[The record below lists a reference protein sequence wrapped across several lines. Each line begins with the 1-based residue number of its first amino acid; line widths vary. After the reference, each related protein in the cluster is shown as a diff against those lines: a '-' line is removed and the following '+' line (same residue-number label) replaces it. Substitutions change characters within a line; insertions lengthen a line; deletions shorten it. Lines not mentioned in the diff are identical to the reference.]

1 MSGGPCGSLPCVGYA
16 AAARNEE
23 AAMAQLNVDDFL
35 ARFRERAAAVKERG
49 IPPLEGEAR
58 RVWIESAE
66 HDFMDYS
73 LVGRAEWAVE
83 DEALVLRI
91 PLTE

>member
-1 MSGGPCGSLPCVGYA
+1 
-16 AAARNEE
+16 
-23 AAMAQLNVDDFL
+23 MAQLNIDEFL
-35 ARFRERAAAVKERG
+35 ERFRDRAAAVKERG

-73 LVGRAEWAVE
+73 LVGRAEWTVE
-83 DEALVLRI
+83 EDALVLRI
-91 PLTE
+91 SLKE

>member
-1 MSGGPCGSLPCVGYA
+1 
-16 AAARNEE
+16 
-23 AAMAQLNVDDFL
+23 MAQLNVDEFL
-35 ARFRERAAAVKERG
+35 ERFRDRAAAVKERG

-73 LVGRAEWAVE
+73 LVGRAEWTVE
-83 DEALVLRI
+83 DDALVLRI
-91 PLTE
+91 SLKE

>member
-1 MSGGPCGSLPCVGYA
+1 
-16 AAARNEE
+16 
-23 AAMAQLNVDDFL
+23 MAQLNVDDFL

-66 HDFMDYS
+66 YDFRDYT

-83 DEALVLRI
+83 DDALVLRI